1 MKALNINLLRFFV
14 FFTFF
19 FIITDVESKTIS
31 SLTTKEYQTYSKEI
45 PIYPNAQIYDLKQK
59 LGLKMIAHITSDL
72 NFEKIVTFYTNKMK
86 KKGWKVLFPNTQE
99 MEIWTQALNKD
110 RTKPPVITVILNKEK
125 TKINCNLM
133 IGVVKD
139 ARLTNDLTIIT
150 IYLSEAML
158 E

>member
-1 MKALNINLLRFFV
+1 MKTLHINLLRFFV

-19 FIITDVESKTIS
+19 FIITDVESNPILS
-31 SLTTKEYQTYSKEI
+31 ITTKEYEKYLKEI
-45 PIYPNAQIYDLKQK
+45 PIYPNAKIYDLKKK
-59 LGLKMIAHITSDL
+59 LGIKMIAHITPDI
-72 NFEKIVTFYTNKMK
+72 NFEKIVTFYTQKMK

-110 RTKPPVITVILNKEK
+110 RTKPPVITIILNKEK